1 MDMPEEL
8 QALLRNLCLDRQEI
22 DTRLAFLDWNPAD
35 AARLRQAGDDFTA
48 VHQQF
53 VEQLYEHLG
62 QFATPATLLQG
73 AGVTER
79 LKHSQFDYYQACG
92 RAAMTPTIST
102 TACASAGSTT
112 RLAWS

>member
-35 AARLRQAGDDFTA
+35 AARLQQAGGDFTA

-73 AGVTER
+73 SGVTER
-79 LKHSQFDYYQACG
+79 LKHSQFDYYQ
-92 RAAMTPTIST
+92 RM
-102 TACASAGSTT
+102 
-112 RLAWS
+112 